1 MCEMKSEFQVHSF
14 LPASIHH
21 IPDFLSRVRASLIIN
36 INLLPSYDGCLKVI
50 QAKVLI
56 STEDYYTCDITRTIP
71 VRVSITTINGP
82 VGFGIIEALDGG
94 EESLKQYVSA
104 MKASSSVVE
113 IEITYQSPTVY
124 WTRVVIQPDTP
135 SIYETVLESS
145 CMTRL
150 PVIIQRGVQE
160 HTILAP
166 SREAFRDMLDSLKA
180 RFSSVQLKRIRSFAS
195 GIPKHNL
202 TMKQMEATS
211 MAFSSG
217 YYDIPRRITVTEMS
231 ERLGIKRVA
240 MQERLRRAE
249 RTIMIDF
256 IEDSIVY

>member
-1 MCEMKSEFQVHSF
+1 MKSESF
-14 LPASIHH
+14 FHFLLPASLHH
-21 IPDFLSRVRASLIIN
+21 APDLLSRMKANLIMDIN
-36 INLLPSYDGCLKVI
+36 VLPSYDGCLKVI

-71 VRVSITTINGP
+71 VRVTITTINGP

-94 EESLKQYVSA
+94 EESIKQYVSA

-166 SREAFRDMLDSLKA
+166 SREAFRDMLNSLKA
-180 RFSSVQLKRIRSFAS
+180 RFSQVRLRHVRSFAS
-195 GIPKHNL
+195 TLPKHRL
-202 TMKQMEATS
+202 TVKQMEA
-211 MAFSSG
+211 MIVAFSSG
-217 YYDIPRRITVTEMS
+217 YYDIPRGITVTEMS
-231 ERLGIKRVA
+231 ERLGIRRVA

-249 RTIMIDF
+249 RTIITDF
-256 IEDSIVY
+256 VEDSIVY

>member
-1 MCEMKSEFQVHSF
+1 MKSEFQVHSL
-14 LPASIHH
+14 LPASFHH
-21 IPDFLSRVRASLIIN
+21 TPDFLSRVRANLIIN

-50 QAKVLI
+50 QAKILI
-56 STEDYYTCDITRTIP
+56 STEDYYTCDITRIIP
-71 VRVSITTINGP
+71 VRVRITTINGP
-82 VGFGIIEALDGG
+82 VGFGIIEALTGG

-104 MKASSSVVE
+104 MKASPSVVE

-160 HTILAP
+160 HTVLAP
-166 SREAFRDMLDSLKA
+166 SREAFRDMLISLKA
-180 RFSSVQLKRIRSFAS
+180 RFSRVRLKHVRSFAS
-195 GIPKHNL
+195 DLAKHNL
-202 TMKQMEATS
+202 TVKQMEAVV

-217 YYDIPRRITVTEMS
+217 YYDIPRRIAVTEMS
-231 ERLGIKRVA
+231 KRLGIKRVA

-249 RTIMIDF
+249 RTIITDF
-256 IEDSIVY
+256 VEGTAIY

>member
-1 MCEMKSEFQVHSF
+1 M
-14 LPASIHH
+14 
-21 IPDFLSRVRASLIIN
+21 
-36 INLLPSYDGCLKVI
+36 PSYDGCLNVI

-56 STEDYYTCDITRTIP
+56 SAEDYYTCDITRTIP

-82 VGFGIIEALDGG
+82 VGFGIIEALAGG

-104 MKASSSVVE
+104 MRASPSVVE

-160 HTILAP
+160 HIVLAP
-166 SREAFRDMLDSLKA
+166 SREAFRDLLNSLKA
-180 RFSSVQLKRIRSFAS
+180 RFSQVQLRHVRSFAS
-195 GIPKHNL
+195 GLPKHNL
-202 TMKQMEATS
+202 TVRQMDATS
-211 MAFSSG
+211 MAVSSG

-231 ERLGIKRVA
+231 ERLGIRRVA

-249 RTIMIDF
+249 RTIMTDF
-256 IEDSIVY
+256 VEDSIVY

>member
-1 MCEMKSEFQVHSF
+1 M
-14 LPASIHH
+14 
-21 IPDFLSRVRASLIIN
+21 DIN
-36 INLLPSYDGCLKVI
+36 VLPSYDGCLKVI

-56 STEDYYTCDITRTIP
+56 STEEYYTCDITRTIP
-71 VRVSITTINGP
+71 VRVIITTINGP
-82 VGFGIIEALDGG
+82 VGFGIIESLAGG

-104 MKASSSVVE
+104 MKASPSVLE

-124 WTRVVIQPDTP
+124 WTRVAIQPDTP
-135 SIYETVLESS
+135 SIYETILESS

-150 PVIIQRGVQE
+150 PVIIQNGVQE

-180 RFSSVQLKRIRSFAS
+180 RFSKVQLRHIRSFAS
-195 GIPKHNL
+195 GLPKHNL
-202 TMKQMEATS
+202 TVKQMEAMI

-249 RTIMIDF
+249 RTIMTDF
-256 IEDSIVY
+256 VEGTAIY

>member
-1 MCEMKSEFQVHSF
+1 M
-14 LPASIHH
+14 
-21 IPDFLSRVRASLIIN
+21 
-36 INLLPSYDGCLKVI
+36 I

-56 STEDYYTCDITRTIP
+56 STEDYYTCEITRTIP

-82 VGFGIIEALDGG
+82 VGFGIIEALTGG

-104 MKASSSVVE
+104 MRASPSVIE

-166 SREAFRDMLDSLKA
+166 SREAFRDMLNSLKA
-180 RFSSVQLKRIRSFAS
+180 RFSTVQLKRIRSSAT
-195 GIPKHNL
+195 GMPEHGL
-202 TMKQMEATS
+202 TTKQMEAVS
-211 MAFSSG
+211 LAFKFG
-217 YYDIPRRITVTEMS
+217 YYNIPRRTTIAKMS
-231 ERLGIKRVA
+231 KRLGIKRVA
-240 MQERLRRAE
+240 LQERLRRVE
-249 RTIMIDF
+249 RTLVNDF
-256 IEDSIVY
+256 VEEASSI

>member
-1 MCEMKSEFQVHSF
+1 MKSEFHSS

-21 IPDFLSRVRASLIIN
+21 TPDFLNRMRASLIMDIN
-36 INLLPSYDGCLKVI
+36 VLPSYDGCLKVI

-71 VRVSITTINGP
+71 VRVIITTINGP
-82 VGFGIIEALDGG
+82 VGFGIIESLAGG
-94 EESLKQYVSA
+94 EESLKQYVAA
-104 MKASSSVVE
+104 MKASPSVLE
-113 IEITYQSPTVY
+113 IEITYQSPTIY
-124 WTRVVIQPDTP
+124 WTRVAIQPDTP
-135 SIYETVLESS
+135 SIYETVLDSS

-150 PVIIQRGVQE
+150 PVIIQNGVQE

-180 RFSSVQLKRIRSFAS
+180 RFSQVQLRHIRSFAS
-195 GIPKHNL
+195 GLPKHNL
-202 TMKQMEATS
+202 TVKQMEAMI

-256 IEDSIVY
+256 VEGSIVY

>member
-1 MCEMKSEFQVHSF
+1 MK
-14 LPASIHH
+14 AN
-21 IPDFLSRVRASLIIN
+21 LIMDIN
-36 INLLPSYDGCLKVI
+36 VLPSYDGCLKVI

-82 VGFGIIEALDGG
+82 VGFGIIEALAGG

-104 MKASSSVVE
+104 MKASPSVVE
-113 IEITYQSPTVY
+113 IEITYQSPTIY
-124 WTRVVIQPDTP
+124 WTRVAIHPDTP

-166 SREAFRDMLDSLKA
+166 SKEAFRAMLDSLKA
-180 RFSSVQLKRIRSFAS
+180 RFSQVRLRHVRSFAS
-195 GIPKHNL
+195 GLPKHNL
-202 TMKQMEATS
+202 TVKQMEAMM

-249 RTIMIDF
+249 RTIVTDF
-256 IEDSIVY
+256 VEGSIVY

>member
-1 MCEMKSEFQVHSF
+1 MYEMKSEFQFHS
-14 LPASIHH
+14 LVPASIHH
-21 IPDFLSRVRASLIIN
+21 TPDFLSRMKASLITN
-36 INLLPSYDGCLKVI
+36 INVLPSYDGCLKVI

-56 STEDYYTCDITRTIP
+56 STEDYYTCDITRTVP

-82 VGFGIIEALDGG
+82 VGFGIIEALAGG

-160 HTILAP
+160 HTVLAP
-166 SREAFRDMLDSLKA
+166 SREAFRNMLNSLKA
-180 RFSSVQLKRIRSFAS
+180 RFSQVQLRHVRSFAS
-195 GIPKHNL
+195 GLPKHNL
-202 TMKQMEATS
+202 TLKQMDAMI

-249 RTIMIDF
+249 RTIMSDF
-256 IEDSIVY
+256 VEGSIAY

>member
-1 MCEMKSEFQVHSF
+1 MKSDFQFHSL

-21 IPDFLSRVRASLIIN
+21 TPDFLSRVRASLIMD

-56 STEDYYTCDITRTIP
+56 SAEDYYTCDITRTIP

-160 HTILAP
+160 HTVLAP
-166 SREAFRDMLDSLKA
+166 SREAFRDMLNSLKA
-180 RFSSVQLKRIRSFAS
+180 RFYQVRLMHVRSFAS
-195 GIPKHNL
+195 GFPKHNL
-202 TMKQMEATS
+202 TVKQMEAMI

-217 YYDIPRRITVTEMS
+217 YYDIPRGITVTEMS
-231 ERLGIKRVA
+231 ERLGIRRVA

-249 RTIMIDF
+249 RTIITDF
-256 IEDSIVY
+256 VEDSTVH

>member
-1 MCEMKSEFQVHSF
+1 MKSEFQVHSL

-21 IPDFLSRVRASLIIN
+21 TPDFLSRVRASLIMDIN
-36 INLLPSYDGCLKVI
+36 VLPSYDGCLKVI

-71 VRVSITTINGP
+71 VRVIITTINGP
-82 VGFGIIEALDGG
+82 VGFGIIESLAGG
-94 EESLKQYVSA
+94 EESLKQYVAA
-104 MKASSSVVE
+104 MKASPSVLE
-113 IEITYQSPTVY
+113 IEITYQSPTIY
-124 WTRVVIQPDTP
+124 WTRVTIQPDTP

-150 PVIIQRGVQE
+150 PVIIQNGVQE

-180 RFSSVQLKRIRSFAS
+180 RFSQVQLRHIRSFAS
-195 GIPKHNL
+195 GLPKHNL
-202 TMKQMEATS
+202 TVKQMEAMI

-256 IEDSIVY
+256 VEGSIVY

>member
-1 MCEMKSEFQVHSF
+1 M
-14 LPASIHH
+14 
-21 IPDFLSRVRASLIIN
+21 
-36 INLLPSYDGCLKVI
+36 I

-56 STEDYYTCDITRTIP
+56 STDDYYTCDITRTIP

-166 SREAFRDMLDSLKA
+166 SREAFRNMLNSLKA
-180 RFSSVQLKRIRSFAS
+180 RFSQVQLRHVRSYAS
-195 GIPKHNL
+195 GLPKHNL
-202 TMKQMEATS
+202 TLKQMDA
-211 MAFSSG
+211 MIIAFSSG

-231 ERLGIKRVA
+231 ERMGIKRVA

-249 RTIMIDF
+249 RTIMSDF
-256 IEDSIVY
+256 VEGSIAY

>member
-1 MCEMKSEFQVHSF
+1 MKSGFQFHSHR
-14 LPASIHH
+14 PASFHH
-21 IPDFLSRVRASLIIN
+21 NPDFLSRMKANLFTDIN
-36 INLLPSYDGCLKVI
+36 VLPSYDGCLKVI
-50 QAKVLI
+50 QAKILV

-82 VGFGIIEALDGG
+82 VGFGIIEALEGG

-113 IEITYQSPTVY
+113 IEITFQSPTVY
-124 WTRVVIQPDTP
+124 WTRVVIEPDTP

-160 HTILAP
+160 HTVLAP
-166 SREAFRDMLDSLKA
+166 SREAFRAMLNSLKA
-180 RFSSVQLKRIRSFAS
+180 RFSQVQLKHVRSFAS
-195 GIPKHNL
+195 SLSKHNL
-202 TMKQMEATS
+202 TLKQMEA
-211 MAFSSG
+211 MIIAFSSG
-217 YYDIPRRITVTEMS
+217 YYDIPRRIAVTEMS
-231 ERLGIKRVA
+231 ERLGIRRVA

-249 RTIMIDF
+249 RTIIADF
-256 IEDSIVY
+256 IEDSIVC

>member
-1 MCEMKSEFQVHSF
+1 MK
-14 LPASIHH
+14 
-21 IPDFLSRVRASLIIN
+21 ASLIMDIN
-36 INLLPSYDGCLKVI
+36 VLPSYDGCLKVI
-50 QAKVLI
+50 QAKILI

-135 SIYETVLESS
+135 SIYETVFESS

-150 PVIIQRGVQE
+150 PVIIQSGVQE

-166 SREAFRDMLDSLKA
+166 SREAFRDMLNSLKA
-180 RFSSVQLKRIRSFAS
+180 RFSRVQIKQIRSSAS
-195 GIPKHNL
+195 SVSEHNL
-202 TMKQMEATS
+202 TSKQMRA
-211 MAFSSG
+211 MAIAIKLG
-217 YYDIPRRITVTEMS
+217 YYEIPRRTTVVAMS
-231 ERLGIKRVA
+231 KHLDIGRVA

-249 RTIMIDF
+249 RAIVTDF
-256 IEDSIVY
+256 AEASFYV

>member
-1 MCEMKSEFQVHSF
+1 MKSEFQFHSF

-21 IPDFLSRVRASLIIN
+21 TPDFLSRVRASLIIN

-82 VGFGIIEALDGG
+82 VGFGIIESLAGG

-104 MKASSSVVE
+104 MKASSSVLK
-113 IEITYQSPTVY
+113 IETTYQSPTAY
-124 WTRVVIQPDTP
+124 WTRVAIQPDTP

-150 PVIIQRGVQE
+150 PVIIQNGVQE

-166 SREAFRDMLDSLKA
+166 SKEAFRAMLNSLKA
-180 RFSSVQLKRIRSFAS
+180 RFSSVQLKRVRSSATGS
-195 GIPKHNL
+195 PEHRL
-202 TMKQMEATS
+202 TSKQMKAVS
-211 MAFSSG
+211 LAFKLG
-217 YYDIPRRITVTEMS
+217 YYDIPRRISIAEMS
-231 ERLGIKRVA
+231 KSLGIKRVA
-240 MQERLRRAE
+240 LQERLRRVE
-249 RTIMIDF
+249 RTLVNDF
-256 IEDSIVY
+256 IEEAASF

>member
-1 MCEMKSEFQVHSF
+1 M
-14 LPASIHH
+14 
-21 IPDFLSRVRASLIIN
+21 
-36 INLLPSYDGCLKVI
+36 I

-82 VGFGIIEALDGG
+82 VGFGIIEALEGR

-124 WTRVVIQPDTP
+124 WTRVAIQPGTP

-150 PVIIQRGVQE
+150 PVIIQGGVQE

-166 SREAFRDMLDSLKA
+166 SKEAFRDLLGSLKA
-180 RFSSVQLKRIRSFAS
+180 RFSQVQLRHVRTFAS
-195 GIPKHNL
+195 GLPKHNL
-202 TMKQMEATS
+202 SLKQMEAMI

-217 YYDIPRRITVTEMS
+217 YYDIPRGTTVTEMS
-231 ERLGIKRVA
+231 KRLGIKRVA

-249 RTIMIDF
+249 RTIITDF
-256 IEDSIVY
+256 VEGSIAY

>member
-1 MCEMKSEFQVHSF
+1 MCEMKSEFQFHS
-14 LPASIHH
+14 LLLASIHH
-21 IPDFLSRVRASLIIN
+21 TPDFLSRVRASLIID
-36 INLLPSYDGCLKVI
+36 INLLPSCDGCLKVI

-82 VGFGIIEALDGG
+82 VGFGIIEALAGG
-94 EESLKQYVSA
+94 EESLKQYVFA
-104 MKASSSVVE
+104 MKASPSVVE
-113 IEITYQSPTVY
+113 IEITYQSPTIY
-124 WTRVVIQPDTP
+124 WTRVVIHPDTP

-150 PVIIQRGVQE
+150 PVIIERGVQE

-180 RFSSVQLKRIRSFAS
+180 RFSQVRLRHVRSFAS
-195 GIPKHNL
+195 GLPKHNL
-202 TMKQMEATS
+202 TVKQMEA
-211 MAFSSG
+211 MIIAFSSG
-217 YYDIPRRITVTEMS
+217 YYDIPRRITMTEMS
-231 ERLGIKRVA
+231 ERLGIRRVA

-249 RTIMIDF
+249 RTIMTDF
-256 IEDSIVY
+256 VEGSIVY

>member
-1 MCEMKSEFQVHSF
+1 MKSEFHSF

-21 IPDFLSRVRASLIIN
+21 TPDFLSRMRASLIMDIN
-36 INLLPSYDGCLKVI
+36 VLPSYDGCLKVI

-56 STEDYYTCDITRTIP
+56 STEEYYTCDITRTIP
-71 VRVSITTINGP
+71 VRVIITTINGP
-82 VGFGIIEALDGG
+82 VGFGIIESLAGG

-104 MKASSSVVE
+104 MKASPSVLE

-124 WTRVVIQPDTP
+124 WTRVAIQPDTP
-135 SIYETVLESS
+135 SIYETILESS

-150 PVIIQRGVQE
+150 PVIIQNGVQE

-180 RFSSVQLKRIRSFAS
+180 RFSKVQLRHIRSFAS
-195 GIPKHNL
+195 GLPKHNL
-202 TMKQMEATS
+202 TVKQMEAMI

-249 RTIMIDF
+249 RTIMTDF
-256 IEDSIVY
+256 VEGTAIY